1 MLFGWM
7 QVVHGQTTDT
17 FRRHALPALASLSFS
32 LVYVAGEGGP
42 RTLDLIART
51 ERDFELWFFGL
62 QARGHYWIPYFQCTS
77 SFCACIRDCFH
88 DMLVQTQALV
98 PP

>member
-1 MLFGWM
+1 M

-17 FRRHALPALASLSFS
+17 FRRHPLPALASLSFS

-62 QARGHYWIPYFQCTS
+62 QARGHYWISCFQGTRL
-77 SFCACIRDCFH
+77 FYACIKD
-88 DMLVQTQALV
+88 
-98 PP
+98 